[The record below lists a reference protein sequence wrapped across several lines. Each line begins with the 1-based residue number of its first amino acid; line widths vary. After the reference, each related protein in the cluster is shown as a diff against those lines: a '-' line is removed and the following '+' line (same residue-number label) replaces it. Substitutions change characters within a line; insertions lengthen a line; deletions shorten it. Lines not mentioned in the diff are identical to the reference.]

1 MTTYSTMVNDQ
12 FCFNFLLKDGGGGSR
27 KHVLVLYYLNVVCY
41 PAATVQK
48 PLLPIDTSKKEST
61 QYTLLLP
68 SSTST
73 ISPHYQTI
81 TYTTYIAVE
90 EIGNSRER
98 VPSSVLEKEQS
109 CVSGV
114 LPGMIMCSSSYVCFF
129 FPMHPAC

>member
-1 MTTYSTMVNDQ
+1 MAVVAEYM
-12 FCFNFLLKDGGGGSR
+12 
-27 KHVLVLYYLNVVCY
+27 YLNVVCY

-61 QYTLLLP
+61 QHT
-68 SSTST
+68 SSSST

-81 TYTTYIAVE
+81 TYTTYIVAVE

-114 LPGMIMCSSSYVCFF
+114 LPGMIM
-129 FPMHPAC
+129 